1 MKSSTLQATLKRSET
16 VSYPLITYRKENDTI
31 YVVQDGKILE
41 RLEGWQMAYAINT
54 YVGQDCEHK
63 DLTPL
68 AGDIYA
74 GDKDYC
80 NACGRTIAAV

>member
-1 MKSSTLQATLKRSET
+1 MNPTLQSIIKKSRT
-16 VSYPLITYRKENDTI
+16 VSYPLIYYRKEDDTI
-31 YVVQDGKILE
+31 YVVRDGKILE

-54 YVGQDCEHK
+54 YVGMDCKHK
-63 DLTPL
+63 NVTPL

-80 NACGRTIAAV
+80 DDCGRTIMAV